1 MMHVVK
7 VLKPLNNL
15 KKLKIK
21 IVINQQQVKNPGI
34 VKDNLKKYTHII
46 FLSLYN
52 AFTAIT

>member
-1 MMHVVK
+1 
-7 VLKPLNNL
+7 
-15 KKLKIK
+15 
-21 IVINQQQVKNPGI
+21 